1 MTRLSPGES
10 QLVPQ
15 GDQWLSLLIYTG
27 FVYSWELTREA
38 RRRAGLTQQQL
49 ARRLGISQASLARL
63 ESPRANPTV
72 ATLDRVLAA
81 TGQRLELGLT
91 PAMPSVDIGLLREAL
106 RLSPAERIAT
116 AERLLDDAE
125 RIAAARVRSRRPR
138 RSWGA

>member
-1 MTRLSPGES
+1 M
-10 QLVPQ
+10 
-15 GDQWLSLLIYTG
+15 
-27 FVYSWELTREA
+27 YSWELTREA